1 MPSFFCQIHYERY
14 DRKFGADGT
23 HDPLN
28 WAECSEAVERFKED
42 VIFADMVETEAES
55 KSMMDWL
62 KFLRMHTFTPRHF
75 ENEVSG
81 WNSRFTGIDAMLGG
95 LYLPPRNYCDR
106 K

>member
-1 MPSFFCQIHYERY
+1 MSAPKESYAFIVCFKIHYERY
-14 DRKFGADGT
+14 DRKFGKDGT

-28 WAECSEAVERFKED
+28 WEECSEAVERFKED

-62 KFLRMHTFTPRHF
+62 KFLHMHTFTPRHF

-81 WNSRFTGIDAMLGG
+81 MWNRSFTGMFSAGML
-95 LYLPPRNYCDR
+95 L
-106 K
+106 

>member
-1 MPSFFCQIHYERY
+1 MSAPKESYAFIFLTLSQIHYERY

-55 KSMMDWL
+55 KSMLDWL
-62 KFLRMHTFTPRHF
+62 KFLHMHTFTPRHF
-75 ENEVSG
+75 ENEVNG
-81 WNSRFTGIDAMLGG
+81 E
-95 LYLPPRNYCDR
+95 
-106 K
+106 

>member
-1 MPSFFCQIHYERY
+1 MSAPKRELGLYFSLFFQIHYERY

-28 WAECSEAVERFKED
+28 WKECSEAVERFKED

-62 KFLRMHTFTPRHF
+62 KFLHMHTFTPRHF
-75 ENEVSG
+75 ENEVNG
-81 WNSRFTGIDAMLGG
+81 TTL
-95 LYLPPRNYCDR
+95 
-106 K
+106 